1 MEIPVKVV
9 SQKMRLPTNYKFLAP
24 GSQKFV
30 KFIFD
35 LSSDWNELT
44 VFTQFGQNGKGYN
57 QYLDE
62 NNSVYLPTEITA
74 EKCTLMLYGS
84 GEDDVIATSNY
95 LN

>member
-35 LSSDWNELT
+35 LSSDWNNLLCLP
-44 VFTQFGQNGKGYN
+44 NLGKMAK
-57 QYLDE
+57 D
-62 NNSVYLPTEITA
+62 ITN
-74 EKCTLMLYGS
+74 
-84 GEDDVIATSNY
+84 I
-95 LN
+95 

>member
-35 LSSDWNELT
+35 LSSD
-44 VFTQFGQNGKGYN
+44 
-57 QYLDE
+57 
-62 NNSVYLPTEITA
+62 
-74 EKCTLMLYGS
+74 
-84 GEDDVIATSNY
+84 
-95 LN
+95 